1 MKIGGKIGG
10 GFFSV
15 LLLTMILGLWAVYAM
30 HNGAKVADRSEE
42 RRVGKECAA

>member
-30 HNGAKVADRSEE
+30 HNGAKVADEIANDR
-42 RRVGKECAA
+42 